1 VGGDL
6 RSGGRG
12 GQPALADQELHAL
25 NSAGLTGTVTH
36 VTTATGGFSLA
47 ALGTVIAASPAP
59 GTFTAPPVNLT
70 VCDIPPTITVP
81 TVTGLDHSQAQGTI
95 TDAGLTVGT
104 VTLSGNCSF
113 PPGTVIRQS
122 PTAGTTASRG
132 SAVNLTEAT
141 PPRPHGCAQ

>member
-81 TVTGLDHSQAQGTI
+81 TVTGLDDSQDQGTI